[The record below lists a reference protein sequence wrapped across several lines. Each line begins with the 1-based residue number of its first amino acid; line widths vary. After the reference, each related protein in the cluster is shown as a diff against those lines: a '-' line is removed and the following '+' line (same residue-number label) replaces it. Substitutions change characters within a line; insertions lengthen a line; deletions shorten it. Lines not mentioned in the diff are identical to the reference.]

1 MLHFVSS
8 RICIAYNTKCHF
20 VDEVFFHIW
29 KTAVG
34 VVTSYTKLFCE
45 SKKHTLLIIF
55 SRTWIL
61 KINYSVLES
70 LSLHK
75 VKNRD
80 PTKFCST
87 KERIIIL
94 NKILIYNL
102 LCSAVQCSSAEQF
115 FFLLFLM
122 PVRIDS
128 LVVVCLQ
135 IHGYYISSANRVE
148 KPSRSPPISAFA
160 LEWLLSKL
168 SIRSI

>member
-1 MLHFVSS
+1 MSLC
-8 RICIAYNTKCHF
+8 RWN
-20 VDEVFFHIW
+20 FFHIW

-45 SKKHTLLIIF
+45 SKKHTLLITF

-61 KINYSVLES
+61 KINYSILES

-87 KERIIIL
+87 KERIIIS

-102 LCSAVQCSSAEQF
+102 LCSAVQSIFF
-115 FFLLFLM
+115 FFLFFFLM

-168 SIRSI
+168 SIRSIWLL

>member
-1 MLHFVSS
+1 MSLC
-8 RICIAYNTKCHF
+8 RWTL
-20 VDEVFFHIW
+20 FHIR
-29 KTAVG
+29 KIAIG
-34 VVTSYTKLFCE
+34 IVTSYTKLFCE
-45 SKKHTLLIIF
+45 SKKHTLLITF
-55 SRTWIL
+55 STTWIL
-61 KINYSVLES
+61 KINLTIASWRACHYIKSKY
-70 LSLHK
+70 K
-75 VKNRD
+75 VENRD

-102 LCSAVQCSSAEQF
+102 LCSAVQQCGAILFSF
-115 FFLLFLM
+115 FLM

-168 SIRSI
+168 SIRSIWLL